1 MLDYQEYTI
10 DGNGYQGNGY
20 QGNGYQGNGN
30 GYDQLDGDYALFY
43 KVAKRFTYK
52 VRKEDTEDFLHDLFL
67 KFAKVNASYI
77 AKGKELT
84 EGGLMRVAKYELAGY
99 WRKYYHKINGIDCGR
114 CSNKQREKCKDWYLY
129 PDCPKAVK
137 MERLDQLVE
146 DGNGDSTPLH
156 ELIANDNA
164 VDVVARLE
172 ARLILDGYPHRF
184 VKLAYKKYAGYQITD
199 TERRYFW
206 KQQKKAQKNLVQG
219 ATKQEFLD
227 TYIVRG

>member
-10 DGNGYQGNGY
+10 DDNHHQGNGNGNGNGYHS
-20 QGNGYQGNGN
+20 N

-52 VRKEDTEDFLHDLFL
+52 VRREDSEDFLHDLFL

-156 ELIANDNA
+156 ELIADDNA

-206 KQQKKAQKNLVQG
+206 KQQKKAQKNLV
-219 ATKQEFLD
+219 
-227 TYIVRG
+227 